1 MARNEFKYVTII
13 KADIEQVWD
22 ALTLPEF
29 TERYWHNSTVE
40 SDWKEGSKITF
51 TNDDKDGVRS
61 VGVVGEIIEC
71 QRPSRLSYSWSFP
84 RMPEVCDEAPSVV
97 TFELETVGE
106 ATKLTVIHD
115 QFEEGATH
123 FEMISFGWPVVLSNM
138 KTFLETGKTI
148 PHGLF

>member
-13 KADIEQVWD
+13 KADMEQVWD

-84 RMPEVCDEAPSVV
+84 RMPDVCDEAPSVV
-97 TFELETVGE
+97 TFELESVGE
-106 ATKLTVIHD
+106 ATKLTVTHD
-115 QFEEGATH
+115 RFEEGGK
-123 FEMISFGWPVVLSNM
+123 MRGYISEGWPIVLSNL
-138 KTFLETGKTI
+138 KTLLETGQTI
-148 PHGLF
+148 RHGLF